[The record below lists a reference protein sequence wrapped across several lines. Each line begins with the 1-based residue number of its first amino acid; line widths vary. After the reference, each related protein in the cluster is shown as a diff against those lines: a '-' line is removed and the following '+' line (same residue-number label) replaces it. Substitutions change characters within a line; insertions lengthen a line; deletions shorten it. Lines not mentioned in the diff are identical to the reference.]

1 MHRLKGLYG
10 ITDSQLQPDDQ
21 TMMETVE
28 LALIGGMKVLQYRDK
43 SEDHAKRVRQ
53 AGALKA
59 LCHRHQALLI
69 INDDIEL
76 AAEVEADGV
85 HLGQQDESIEYAR
98 QRLGDY
104 AIIGI
109 SAENSIAQA
118 HIAIDQGVN
127 YIAFGR
133 FFPSQTK
140 PDAKPAN
147 ISLLSEARAK
157 FDRPIVA
164 IGGITVDNAPEIIT
178 AGADMVAVIN
188 NLFAAPDIQYRA
200 REFGK
205 LFTGTSEITESTLSN
220 KKERETLEPLS

>member
-10 ITDSQLQPDDQ
+10 ITDCQLQPDDK
-21 TMMETVE
+21 TLMETVE

-43 SEDHAKRVRQ
+43 SHDMAKRVRQ

-76 AAEVEADGV
+76 TAEVEADGV
-85 HLGQQDESIEYAR
+85 HLGQQDDLIENAR
-98 QRLGDY
+98 KRLGDY

-118 HIAIDQGVN
+118 KAALEQGAN
-127 YIAFGR
+127 YLAFGR
-133 FFPSQTK
+133 FFPSLTK
-140 PDAKPAN
+140 PDAKPADM
-147 ISLLSEARAK
+147 SLLAEARAQ
-157 FDRPIVA
+157 FDQPIVA
-164 IGGITVDNAPEIIT
+164 IGGITVDNAPDIIA

-188 NLFAAPDIQYRA
+188 NLFSAPDIQYRA
-200 REFGK
+200 REFTR
-205 LFTGTSEITESTLSN
+205 LFTGSPEAMERSQANSKKLS
-220 KKERETLEPLS
+220 PVS